1 MADVVAEAASEC
13 VYVNANAFCDACN
26 NDASGQKV
34 MAAAEEAVVTV
45 AIMLLVRLTP
55 RLLPL

>member
-1 MADVVAEAASEC
+1 MAEAASEC